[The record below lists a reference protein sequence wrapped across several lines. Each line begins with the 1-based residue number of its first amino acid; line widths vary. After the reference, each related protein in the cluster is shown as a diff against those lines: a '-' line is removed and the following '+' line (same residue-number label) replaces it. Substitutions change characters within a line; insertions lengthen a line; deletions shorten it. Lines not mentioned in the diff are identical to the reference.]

1 MGDFQSQRNLSL
13 EKEDCGVDRPSQGK
27 RFPITTKSFRV
38 HRVSEPPHIPQD
50 QDKMEIAYRYID
62 LANSLTK

>member
-13 EKEDCGVDRPSQGK
+13 EKEDCEVDRPSQGK
-27 RFPITTKSFRV
+27 RFPITTKSSY
-38 HRVSEPPHIPQD
+38 RVSEPPHIPQD